1 MVQEQQFKKYFLNTW
16 LVKMRLG
23 GKSTT
28 IKLQKKKSTEDLQI
42 IKKYKLLGSISLFFK
57 VLRKVPQYLLPKIKT
72 YEI

>member
-1 MVQEQQFKKYFLNTW
+1 
-16 LVKMRLG
+16 MRLG